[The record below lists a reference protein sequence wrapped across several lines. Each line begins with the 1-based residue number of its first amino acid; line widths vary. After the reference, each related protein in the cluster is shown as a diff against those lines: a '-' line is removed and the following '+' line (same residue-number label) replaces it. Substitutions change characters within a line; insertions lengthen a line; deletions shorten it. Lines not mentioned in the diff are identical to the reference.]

1 MLTDVHFEWNEIDQ
15 RKIWGGAEGVEKRE
29 KIIQYKN
36 ETLSNKSH
44 DSITMVK
51 NVKNGYL
58 LWLKMCVK
66 MAYEVS
72 ILREDVK

>member
-1 MLTDVHFEWNEIDQ
+1 
-15 RKIWGGAEGVEKRE
+15 
-29 KIIQYKN
+29 
-36 ETLSNKSH
+36 
-44 DSITMVK
+44 MVK

>member
-1 MLTDVHFEWNEIDQ
+1 MYILNEM
-15 RKIWGGAEGVEKRE
+15 KSTKEKYEEEKEQKKRG

-66 MAYEVS
+66 MAYEVR